1 MVRKTEIVREMYM
14 EMVDTEIAE
23 ERWRYRV
30 DVPCAYS
37 RRRPNSVRLYFSDY
51 VSRIFCL
58 VRCVNTKDAEG
69 NGAPLVLMVYKL
81 VDMSIA

>member
-14 EMVDTEIAE
+14 EMVETEIAE

-30 DVPCAYS
+30 DVPCAYI

-51 VSRIFCL
+51 FSRIFFL
-58 VRCVNTKDAEG
+58 FVALILREQRAS
-69 NGAPLVLMVYKL
+69 VLY
-81 VDMSIA
+81 